1 MPRYLS
7 LAKYTPEGFKGL
19 VKEGVAGRRASVE
32 QAMKAL
38 GGRIESFYFA
48 FGDHDAVVISELPDN
63 ASIAALSLAIGAT
76 GLVSLK
82 TVVLLSPDEMA
93 EAMKKTV
100 DYRGPGQ

>member
-7 LAKYTPEGFKGL
+7 LAKYTPEGLKGL
-19 VKEGVAGRRASVE
+19 VKEGVASRRASVE

-38 GGRIESFYFA
+38 GGHIESFYFA

-63 ASIAALSLAIGAT
+63 ASIAALSLAVGAT

-100 DYRGPGQ
+100 AYRGPGQ